1 MAQTSTAVDDAA
13 GRYALSLDAVGAN
26 VNSKIAYSPPVKERD
41 ALARL
46 LGVEKTAAEVT
57 REHVFL
63 VEDAPIYPHR
73 FARVVALQRFDGLRW
88 LGVDVVDAAKGEFKL
103 NCPSMATMLE
113 DLREK
118 AAGDVPGTIAE
129 LFSKSKFSFDPSA
142 MRWAIEL
149 HKNGSV
155 PGMKPEVIRSTVLNT
170 VTVNDSIATSYDST
184 LESKGED
191 AFVTTKATEY
201 NKFCVER
208 DNATLQKCE
217 ECRTLGL
224 SVLDLREIAIVSA
237 KLANKRTAPGQ
248 SDNPSDPIVA
258 PTSSG
263 AVEAL
268 FSIDKTKGSTFAPA
282 SFVGTCRYYPEL
294 ISVLGTPLVS
304 AGYGDLD
311 FGRATKDGYAPL
323 RNNVHGHGEA
333 GVKFRLLRSNASLDY
348 AMEGLPT
355 SQEAG
360 EEALFK
366 EYREFVQ
373 GTAAVDAVRLPSLFN
388 VVKAFAQRQDTGNK
402 SIADAIPGPFRLRM
416 WANHEYAPWR
426 RFAGTIKQLS
436 ELEFDKLHKELTR
449 QPAPTKQSQAEPGGY
464 EPSDHTVVFL
474 APLLSTLVGDD
485 GASKADDRVAYA
497 TPINGRRTLMRI
509 PPTCSDGDVTVRR
522 IVECAARAIRIVG
535 RPENAKFKHY
545 LNIGAERRLGYKQTT
560 QRAMND
566 IDRVV
571 RELVDNRPALVSA
584 GPMKS
589 LLQKLIRAG
598 NPLVSFWGDGVGS
611 DGANA
616 TLTWVAAMVVFGFNA
631 MDSKCS
637 AVLPEQN
644 MQRVRGQTS
653 ALKRLGVVLLED
665 AWPQAL
671 PVGFPTADVCMETL
685 LALASVTANDE
696 LGYHVNDDVL
706 TFGMLVAASA
716 VSSSFS
722 VPSACTKSGEKRLK
736 YAQHLAFDLV
746 DKLEVGAKAGLVST
760 HGRLI
765 DDVRKLTR
773 DIRAVEAAATVRDA
787 DGNLVRRYEDAA
799 LENMRAKTL
808 AAELQKRREQLDGVT
823 NELAR
828 VFAEF
833 EALNEPYQHDRSRA
847 VQKDLFTQEAV
858 SKYVLTSMARS
869 QFQPALYNSFGDML
883 VRVHVASMQRASAFL
898 RHTNSLGSDKLMF
911 ERAATLSTPLTP
923 TGLLHNPLGNGR
935 VAGLA
940 MVYSPMICAPGE
952 LLQLD
957 APPAQRITH
966 MVPHATQLSG
976 STATVPR
983 TLASAGVWNRVAQT
997 DEELE
1002 RSVKAKFSE
1011 YQVLSALRLARPGRM
1026 PLPAIHMVDQHAYRA
1041 IGHMMQEHPYNSDD
1055 YKRRRETDELVPD
1068 SFQSRFETIFRTTT
1082 GFNPRIQLESL
1093 HELSSV
1099 VRLVRHAQT
1108 CQMTALLEPRVS
1120 TRLAPRPPGAPTASK
1135 KLRVSLAPSL
1145 LGGGV
1150 GAQGAKPTTQHLSVK
1165 GSVDA
1170 SGKQPTV
1177 QCVVTIGTLDSPE
1190 LVVFAKPSANSA
1202 TKTQELGT
1210 SVKKAAEEAYLL
1222 IASTTGLQFKDGM
1235 LKDYTRATFRPD
1247 QGWFLEP
1254 ADKKSGSELRWT
1266 RFNEAGEH
1274 VFAYE
1279 NHFVEAACT
1288 PMAVEDLD
1296 PRTDR
1301 LRDLIARADARY
1313 AVPDASEGDEEVRDA
1328 MDEALCDANT
1338 AVERLSR
1345 LVLAPLQEAAVRGK
1359 LNARM
1364 LAERLLALANGAVND
1379 TFELPLPNKDGGR
1392 AADKL
1397 EAVRGDWHIYRAL
1410 LVLCALAPGALSR
1423 RRNAQASFRVK
1434 NRPLFRYTIDAL
1446 TRAVRAFAWQ
1456 SASAPPASSSAMIV
1470 GGAADAP
1477 PPVSSWQEVLQR
1489 FGDRSS
1495 DPANP
1500 AEAAEMDVDQ
1510 GPNASAAPSEP
1521 PAACTLLP
1529 HQTAAL
1535 QTMMRREGFVLE
1547 YADANCMAGVP
1558 HTDTTTTFK
1567 FSVSRED
1574 ARGAAAS
1581 VGSATPR
1588 AQMVSFA
1595 TGLGKTIVAALY
1607 ALLWSHATGSA
1618 THILWLCPS
1627 GARNGTIRELHK
1639 WGFGAHVHEVKP
1651 KTDKGAKSKA
1661 RRKETRVSLRKHAIN
1676 IIDFD
1681 DLSSSNAELAQVE
1694 QRGAGVEDAL
1704 QSRLVAIASSSF
1716 VVVDEMHE
1724 LYNPAIKTSVARAIA
1739 SSAVKY
1745 VAVTATPTPKSNAAA
1760 VALAWLQDTV
1770 TFPINVEDKT
1780 FPHNRLTALA
1790 TAIQTTVQIKTT
1802 VNPVNVATNDVRT
1815 VGVALRSP
1823 QRLTYY
1829 ESDLGLELG
1838 TSKWDEEYLNLCRR
1852 LVPHYALLSVGYGL
1866 EDRVERIKEAHRIH
1880 QAATSGSVDPLTANR
1895 ALRNLT
1901 NQQHSSTPTNLVA
1914 TEWSEAVWSKVT
1926 GGALLFVPSSI
1937 VREVRLHCEFLLW
1950 WLSGQCRFAVQLK
1963 PHLSFTSIANGFSTY
1978 NEKQRDM
1985 ARALLNACADLY
1997 DPKAMRH
2004 NVGLVPDYEDDVRIL
2019 RKYFIVPGLN
2029 DGGSDLFVRGQG
2041 YVEFKGREEYREQ
2054 ALRTQDIDPV
2064 TDDVEIA
2071 YDILLKTT
2079 PNTAFVAVAR
2089 DAKNSHP
2096 QQDEQPPTPDH
2107 TADAGVVIQSTH
2119 HVSSFNF
2126 QHMSA
2131 CVFGVFPSSIAQRHQ
2146 LLGRVLRL
2154 GQERRTVVYKKLV
2167 PINTI
2172 LSVLDERHERGDAV
2186 QTTFQ
2191 SRAKAAKIAPM
2202 EL

>member
-1 MAQTSTAVDDAA
+1 MVQKSVGVDDAA
-13 GRYALSLDAVGAN
+13 GRYALSLDAIGAA
-26 VNSKIAYSPPVKERD
+26 VNTKIAYSTPVKERE

-46 LGVEKTAAEVT
+46 LGIEKTAAEAA

-63 VEDAPIYPHR
+63 VEDAPVYPHR

-88 LGVDVVDAAKGEFKL
+88 LGVDVADAAKGEFRL

-118 AAGDVPGTIAE
+118 AAGDVPGTVAE
-129 LFSKSKFSFDPSA
+129 LFSRSNISFDPSA

-149 HKNGSV
+149 HKSGAV
-155 PGMKPEVIRSTVLNT
+155 PGLGPEVVRSTVLNT
-170 VTVNDSIATSYDST
+170 VTVNDSIPTSHGPS
-184 LESKGED
+184 LESSGLD
-191 AFVTTKATEY
+191 AFVTTDADDY
-201 NKFCVER
+201 AKFCVAR

-217 ECRTLGL
+217 ECRTLHL

-237 KLANKRTAPGQ
+237 KLADMRSKAGQ
-248 SDNPSDPIVA
+248 SDHHDPIAA
-258 PTSSG
+258 PTSNG

-268 FSIDKTKGSTFAPA
+268 FSIDKTKGSTFAPT

-294 ISVLGTPLVS
+294 IPVLGTAFVS
-304 AGYGDLD
+304 AKYDDLNFKGATSDGYGPP
-311 FGRATKDGYAPL
+311 RANA
-323 RNNVHGHGEA
+323 RGHGEA

-348 AMEGLPT
+348 AVAALSK
-355 SQEAG
+355 SQETG
-360 EEALFK
+360 EKKLFQ
-366 EYREFVQ
+366 EYLAFVQ
-373 GTAAVDAVRLPSLFN
+373 GTAAVDAAHLPSVFN
-388 VVKAFAQRQDTGNK
+388 VVKVFAQQQAEGNK
-402 SIADAIPGPFRLRM
+402 NIDGALPGPFRLRM

-426 RFAGTIKQLS
+426 RFVGTIKQLS
-436 ELEFDKLHKELTR
+436 DLEFDKLHEELTG

-464 EPSDHTVVFL
+464 EPSDHTNVFL
-474 APLLSTLVGDD
+474 APLLSTLVGDV
-485 GASKADDRVAYA
+485 GASKSDDRVAYA
-497 TPINGRRTLMRI
+497 TPINGKRTLMRI
-509 PPTCSDGDVTVRR
+509 PPSSSDGDVTVRR
-522 IVECAARAIRIVG
+522 IAECAARAIRIID

-545 LNIGAERRLGYKQTT
+545 LNVGAERQLRHKQTT

-598 NPLVSFWGDGVGS
+598 NPLVSFWGDGVGR
-611 DGANA
+611 DGANV

-653 ALKRLGVVLLED
+653 ALKRLGVILLED

-671 PVGFPTADVCMETL
+671 PAGFPTADACMETL

-706 TFGMLVAASA
+706 TFAMLVAASA
-716 VSSSFS
+716 VSSSFA
-722 VPSACTKSGEKRLK
+722 VPSACTKNGEKRLK

-746 DKLEVGAKAGLVST
+746 DKLEVGTKASLVAT

-765 DDVRKLTR
+765 YDVQALTR
-773 DIRAVEAAATVRDA
+773 DIRAVEAAATVPGA
-787 DGNLVRRYEDAA
+787 DGNPVRRYEDET
-799 LENMRAKTL
+799 LEDMRLKTL
-808 AAELQKRREQLDGVT
+808 TAELQKRRGQLDGVT
-823 NELAR
+823 KELAR

-833 EALNEPYQHDRSRA
+833 EALNEPYKYNRSRA
-847 VQKDLFTQEAV
+847 VKTDLFTQEAV
-858 SKYVLTSMARS
+858 GKYVLTSIARS

-898 RHTNSLGSDKLMF
+898 HHTNSLGGDKLMF
-911 ERAATLSTPLTP
+911 ERAATLSTPLAP
-923 TGLLHNPLGNGR
+923 TGLLHHPLGNGR

-957 APPAQRITH
+957 SPRAQRITH
-966 MVPHATQLSG
+966 IVPHATELSG
-976 STATVPR
+976 LSATVPR
-983 TLASAGVWNRVAQT
+983 TLANAGVWNRVAQT

-1002 RSVKAKFSE
+1002 RSVTDKFTE
-1011 YQVLSALRLARPGRM
+1011 YQVQSALRMAQPGRM

-1041 IGHMMQEHPYNSDD
+1041 IGHMMHEHPYNSGD
-1055 YKRRRETDELVPD
+1055 YRRRRETDELVPD

-1093 HELSSV
+1093 YEKSGV
-1099 VRLVRHAQT
+1099 VGFVRQAQI
-1108 CQMTALLEPRVS
+1108 CQMTAVLESRVS
-1120 TRLAPRPPGAPTASK
+1120 TRPAPGPPGAPTVNK
-1135 KLRVSLAPSL
+1135 TLRVSLPPSL

-1150 GAQGAKPTTQHLSVK
+1150 GAQGAKPTTQHVSIK
-1165 GSVDA
+1165 GLPDK

-1202 TKTQELGT
+1202 SKTQELGT
-1210 SVKKAAEEAYLL
+1210 TDKTAAEEAYLK
-1222 IASTTGLQFKDGM
+1222 IASTAGLQFKDGM
-1235 LKDYTRATFRPD
+1235 LKDYARATFRPGE
-1247 QGWFLEP
+1247 GWFLEP
-1254 ADKKSGSELRWT
+1254 ADKKSKAALQWT
-1266 RFNEAGEH
+1266 KYEDGRH

-1288 PMAVEDLD
+1288 PMTVENLD
-1296 PRTDR
+1296 PRNDA
-1301 LRDLIARADARY
+1301 LRDLIARADARH
-1313 AVPDASEGDEEVRDA
+1313 AAPDARDGDNEIRDA
-1328 MDEALCDANT
+1328 MDAALCDAGA

-1345 LVLAPLQEAAVRGK
+1345 FVLAPLQEAAVRGK

-1364 LAERLLALANGAVND
+1364 LAERLLALANGAVNG

-1397 EAVRGDWHIYRAL
+1397 EAVRGDWQIYRAF

-1434 NRPLFRYTIDAL
+1434 NQPLFRYTVDTL
-1446 TRAVRAFAWQ
+1446 TQAVRAFAWQ
-1456 SASAPPASSSAMIV
+1456 SASAPPASSSAMVV
-1470 GGAADAP
+1470 GGASNATP
-1477 PPVSSWQEVLQR
+1477 SVSNWQTVLQH

-1500 AEAAEMDVDQ
+1500 AAATDMDVDD
-1510 GPNASAAPSEP
+1510 GSDAPAAPSEP
-1521 PAACTLLP
+1521 SAACTLLP

-1535 QTMMRREGFVLE
+1535 QTMMRREGFGLE
-1547 YADANCMAGVP
+1547 YADASCMAGVLS
-1558 HTDTTTTFK
+1558 TDPPFR

-1574 ARGAAAS
+1574 ARAAAAS
-1581 VGSATPR
+1581 VASATPR

-1627 GARNGTIRELHK
+1627 GARNGTIRELQK
-1639 WGFGAHVHEVKP
+1639 WGFGAYVHEVKP
-1651 KTDKGAKSKA
+1651 KADKGAKSKA
-1661 RRKETRVSLRKHAIN
+1661 KRKETRFSLREHAIN
-1676 IIDFD
+1676 IVDFD

-1694 QRGAGVEDAL
+1694 QRGAGVEDAM

-1724 LYNPAIKTSVARAIA
+1724 LYSPAIKTSVARAIA

-1802 VNPVNVATNDVRT
+1802 VDPVNVATNDVRT
-1815 VGVALRSP
+1815 VGVALRAP
-1823 QRLTYY
+1823 GRVTYY
-1829 ESDLGLELG
+1829 NSDPGLELG
-1838 TSKWDEEYLNLCRR
+1838 TPEWDEQYRDLCRR

-1880 QAATSGSVDPLTANR
+1880 QAATSGKVDALTANS
-1895 ALRNLT
+1895 ALRNLA
-1901 NQQHSSTPTNLVA
+1901 NQQLSSTPTNLVGA
-1914 TEWSEAVWSKVT
+1914 AWGDAVWSKIT

-1937 VREVRLHCEFLLW
+1937 AEEVRLHCQFLLW
-1950 WLSGQCRFAVQLK
+1950 WLSEQCRIAVQGK
-1963 PHLSFTSIANGFSTY
+1963 GEHLSFTSIANAFPQYTP
-1978 NEKQRDM
+1978 KQREM
-1985 ARALLNACADLY
+1985 ARALIDACADLY
-1997 DPKAMRH
+1997 DPRVLRH

-2019 RKYFIVPGLN
+2019 RKYFIVPGLQEAR
-2029 DGGSDLFVRGQG
+2029 SDLFVQG
-2041 YVEFKGREEYREQ
+2041 DGYRALGSRQKFREEV
-2054 ALRTQDIDPV
+2054 LRPKGIDPA

-2071 YDILLKTT
+2071 YDILLRTT
-2079 PNTAFVAVAR
+2079 PGTTFFAVTR
-2089 DAKNSHP
+2089 NPKNSHP
-2096 QQDEQPPTPDH
+2096 QQGEQAPTPDH

-2146 LLGRVLRL
+2146 LLGRILRL

-2191 SRAKAAKIAPM
+2191 SRAKTVDVAPM
-2202 EL
+2202 EV